1 MNENVFTARLD
12 QFRALLRK
20 NGVQAAIVPQA
31 DPHQGEYL
39 APHWQVRR
47 WLSGFTGSAGDLVVT
62 DHRAA
67 LWTDS
72 RYFLQAAQQLEG
84 TGIELMKS
92 GLPETLSIAQYLC
105 QVLNSGDTVGIDGLL
120 FTQAQ
125 VNELKAALGAKDI
138 KLVTNLDVIDEIWSE
153 RPALP
158 EGKIFVHELRFS
170 GRKASDKIASI
181 LEDARG
187 KGCETVFECMLDSIA
202 WTLNIRCND
211 VKHTPVATS
220 FLYLAPGASKLFIDS
235 AKLSDE
241 TRAYLAGEGVDV
253 LPYNEVK
260 TFLSSLPSDEKV
272 LVDASHTAYELL
284 NILGGR
290 ATDGGISAANRFK
303 SVKNAVELEGIRN
316 AMLRDGVAMVRS
328 LMEIKRRVSAGEPT
342 DELAVAEILRHY
354 RSMGENYT
362 DESFGTIAG
371 YGPHGAIV
379 HYEASAESSSALKS
393 EGLLLIDSGAQYFDG
408 TTDITRTIALGNPT
422 AEEKRDFTLVMKGHI
437 ALAQAVFPQG
447 TCGTQLDVLAH
458 QYLWQ
463 HGLNYLHGTGHGV
476 GHFLSVHEGP
486 HSILMNYVG
495 HHVLAGTVTSNEP
508 GLYVEGVHGIRCE
521 NLVECVP
528 AMTTEY
534 GQFLRFETLTLC
546 PFERSLFDLSL
557 MTETEI
563 KWVNGYHA
571 TVASR
576 LMPLLATDEERR
588 WLSEAT
594 LPLS

>member
-1 MNENVFTARLD
+1 MNKTITARLE

-62 DHRAA
+62 DDSAA

-72 RYFLQAAQQLEG
+72 RYFLQAAEQLEG

-92 GLPETLSIAQYLC
+92 GLPGTPTIAQYLC
-105 QVLNSGDTVGIDGLL
+105 DKLSAGDAVGLDGIL
-120 FTQAQ
+120 FTQNQ
-125 VNELKAALGAKDI
+125 VKGFKDCLEKKGIAL
-138 KLVTNLDVIDEIWSE
+138 VSNLDVIDEIWTD

-158 EGKIFVHELRFS
+158 DGKIFVHELCFA
-170 GRKASDKIASI
+170 GQKASDKIESI
-181 LEDARG
+181 LEDART
-187 KGCETVFECMLDSIA
+187 KGCKAVFECMLDSIA

-220 FLYLAPGASKLFIDS
+220 FLYLAPGVAKLFIDA
-235 AKLSDE
+235 AKLSEE
-241 TRAYLAGEGVDV
+241 TRSYLSGEGVDV
-253 LPYNEVK
+253 LPYNGVK
-260 TFLSSLPSDEKV
+260 SFLEALPAEEKV

-284 NILGGR
+284 NILGER
-290 ATDGGISAANRFK
+290 AVDGGISAANRFK
-303 SVKNAVELEGIRN
+303 SVKNAVELEGIRH

-328 LMEIKRRVSAGEPT
+328 LMEIKRRVSAGEDA

-379 HYEASAESSSALKS
+379 HYEATAESSSALRP
-393 EGLLLIDSGAQYFDG
+393 EGLLLIDSGAQYYDG
-408 TTDITRTIALGNPT
+408 TTDITRTIALGTPT

-437 ALAQAVFPQG
+437 ALALAVFPLG

-458 QYLWQ
+458 QFLWQ

-486 HSILMNYVG
+486 HSIRMNYVE
-495 HHVLAGTVTSNEP
+495 HPVLPGTVTSNEP

-534 GQFLRFETLTLC
+534 GDFLRFETLTLC
-546 PFERSLFDLSL
+546 PFERALFDTSL
-557 MTETEI
+557 MTENEI
-563 KWVNGYHA
+563 KWVDDYHA
-571 TVASR
+571 RVASC
-576 LMPLLATDEERR
+576 LMPLLTSEDERR
-588 WLSEAT
+588 WLADAT
-594 LPLS
+594 LPLDN

>member
-1 MNENVFTARLD
+1 MNKTITARLE

-20 NGVQAAIVPQA
+20 YGVQAAIIPQA

-62 DHRAA
+62 DGSAA

-72 RYFLQAAQQLEG
+72 RYFLQAAEQLEG

-92 GLPETLSIAQYLC
+92 GLPGTPTITQYLC
-105 QVLNSGDTVGIDGLL
+105 DKLSAGDTVGLDGLL
-120 FTQAQ
+120 FTRSQ
-125 VNELKAALGAKDI
+125 VNGFKDSLEKKDI
-138 KLVTNLDVIDEIWSE
+138 ALVSNLDVIDEIWTD

-158 EGKIFVHELRFS
+158 AGKIFVHELRFA
-170 GRKASDKIASI
+170 GQKASDKIESI
-181 LEDARG
+181 LEDARA
-187 KGCETVFECMLDSIA
+187 KGCEAVFECMLDSIA
-202 WTLNIRCND
+202 WTLNIRSND

-220 FLYLAPGASKLFIDS
+220 FLYLAPAGAKLFIDA
-235 AKLSDE
+235 AKLTDE
-241 TRAYLAGEGVDV
+241 TISYLAGEGVAV
-253 LPYNEVK
+253 LPYGEVK
-260 TFLSSLPSDEKV
+260 SFLGSMPADEKV
-272 LVDASHTAYELL
+272 LVDASHTACELL
-284 NILGGR
+284 NILGER
-290 ATDGGISAANRFK
+290 AVDGGISAANRYK
-303 SVKNAVELEGIRN
+303 AVKNAVELEGIRQ

-328 LMEIKRRVSAGEPT
+328 LMEIKRRVGANEPT

-379 HYEASAESSSALKS
+379 HYEATAESSSALRP
-393 EGLLLIDSGAQYFDG
+393 EGLLLIDSGAQYYDG
-408 TTDITRTIALGNPT
+408 TTDITRTIALGTPT

-437 ALAQAVFPQG
+437 ALAQAVFPLG
-447 TCGTQLDVLAH
+447 TYGTQLDVLAH

-486 HSILMNYVG
+486 HSIRMNYVG
-495 HHVLAGTVTSNEP
+495 HPVLPGTVTSNEP

-534 GQFLRFETLTLC
+534 GDFLRFETLTLC
-546 PFERSLFDLSL
+546 PFERSLFDTSI
-557 MTETEI
+557 MTENEI
-563 KWVNGYHA
+563 QWVDSYHA
-571 TVASR
+571 RVASS
-576 LMPLLATDEERR
+576 LMPLLATDEERN
-588 WLSEAT
+588 WLASAT
-594 LPLS
+594 LPLEN